1 MIKKLLYTLSVLA
14 LVLTA
19 CTQDE
24 TPGTAEAFGTLA
36 LDGIRP
42 AKAEVTNVNTRAV
55 SEGLY
60 VEILQGDSLIHRYE
74 PGQAPESVKLPVGTY
89 AVRAYNEAGRPG
101 AQQPTDGLGSPRYYA
116 ETTIGITEGVTQTL
130 RLEVPML
137 NLGVRFALDEAIAG
151 WFQQEQTVLTIQL
164 GGVEK
169 QLHPGETAYF
179 EQGETPATEFTYTL
193 VAVNLDG
200 ESFDEPAATYRPT
213 DGGALPTGTVY
224 AVEYCVNDGLKVSNN

>member
-36 LDGIRP
+36 LDGIRLET
-42 AKAEVTNVNTRAV
+42 AAVTHVNTRAV

-60 VEILQGDSLIHRYE
+60 VEILQGDSQIHLYA
-74 PGQAPESVKLPVGTY
+74 PGEAPASVKLPVGDYT
-89 AVRAYNEAGRPG
+89 VKAYNEAGRPG
-101 AQQPTDGLGSPRYYA
+101 AQQPTDGLGSPRFYA
-116 ETTIGITEGVTQTL
+116 ETTIPIAEGPTQTL
-130 RLEVPML
+130 PLEVPML

-151 WFQQEQTVLTIQL
+151 WFRHDETVLTIQL

-169 QLHPGETAYF
+169 QLHPGDTAYF

-193 VAVNLDG
+193 VAVNQDG
-200 ESFDEPAATYRPT
+200 ERFDEPAATYRPT
-213 DGGALPTGTVY
+213 DGSTLQTGTIY
-224 AVEYCVNDGLKVSNN
+224 EVEYCVNDGLKVSNN